1 MILLGL
7 WLEAFVS
14 VLRLK
19 ALLFPFMQGRR
30 GGGYLGQFLL
40 VMMQLAS

>member
-30 GGGYLGQFLL
+30 GGGTWVNFCWL
-40 VMMQLAS
+40 

>member
-30 GGGYLGQFLL
+30 GGGGTWVNFCWL
-40 VMMQLAS
+40 